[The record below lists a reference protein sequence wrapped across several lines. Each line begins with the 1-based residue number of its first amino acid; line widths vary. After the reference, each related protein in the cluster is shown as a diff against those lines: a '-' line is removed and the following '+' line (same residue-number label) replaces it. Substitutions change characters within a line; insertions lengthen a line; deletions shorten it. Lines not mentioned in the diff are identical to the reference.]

1 MIQVH
6 YFYCALYFYYCC
18 ISSTSGRQALDPGV
32 WGPLIYRALPAS
44 EPRVKLVKVSVL
56 FHAF

>member
-6 YFYCALYFYYCC
+6 CIYCALYFYYCC
-18 ISSTSGRQALDPGV
+18 ISSTSGR
-32 WGPLIYRALPAS
+32 GPLIYRALPAS

-56 FHAF
+56 FHAS